1 MNQSSTATSTGE
13 PTTDASKDAF
23 SRLILLGW
31 RWGLTAIVAGLAV
44 SFFLYGYALIY
55 WRNADM
61 DFMVIYS
68 ALALNDGKPQVFFDH
83 TAYITILSLKL
94 WFQLLHSLGLL
105 DAWSL
110 SSIPSA
116 ANPAA
121 FDAAMTSAVRAGRLL
136 AFLIATGCVLIF
148 ADLARRMLREWRVA
162 MIATLAFAFSGG
174 VAVHSRILRSELVA
188 ACPVIFA
195 LMILIVAGQ
204 RASITRPL
212 AIAAAAALCVLGL
225 ENKVQA
231 ILLIGALPPMLLAF
245 GTRET
250 ASVAFWRAA
259 RSAWPAAGLAAVAA
273 ITAAWAAA
281 PLIATGFDRAL
292 LDAAHFHPLFQG
304 RFGVYQFALL
314 FLIGAC
320 MIAYAAIWRVS
331 AAETL
336 ASMLAVAA
344 GASIAL
350 LALDL
355 EYHPSNVIAVFN
367 PLEKMLTFADA
378 ATSDAAN
385 GSNLPG
391 ILLLLFDGIAS
402 VLARYSFVLHSSPRP
417 TVFLTWLIA
426 PGIIYAWRRGEKSAA
441 IQALVLL
448 MTAIGIDALGV
459 RRGLKSEYFI
469 FTDPLIILAGAILLD
484 RLADLRFRRWT
495 YAVAMVLFGL
505 HIAVGQ
511 AEPVKYAFMRRGP
524 ELTCNWR
531 PYYFPL
537 WQFPWCKNPPV
548 QPQVQP

>member
-1 MNQSSTATSTGE
+1 MNQSPTAISTGK
-13 PTTDASKDAF
+13 PTTDAAKDAF
-23 SRLILLGW
+23 DRLTFLGW

-94 WFQLLHSLGLL
+94 WFQLLHFLGLL

-110 SSIPSA
+110 ASIPPA
-116 ANPAA
+116 AAA
-121 FDAAMTSAVRAGRLL
+121 FDAAMTGAVRAGRLL

-148 ADLARRMLREWRVA
+148 AALARRMLRDWSVA
-162 MIATLAFAFSGG
+162 MIATLAFAFSCGI
-174 VAVHSRILRSELVA
+174 AVHSRILRSELVA

-195 LMILIVAGQ
+195 LMILIVVGR

-212 AIAAAAALCVLGL
+212 AIAAAAGLCVLGL

-231 ILLIGALPPMLLAF
+231 ILLIGALPLMLLAF
-245 GTRET
+245 GTGQT
-250 ASVAFWRAA
+250 PSVAFWRTA
-259 RSAWPAAGLAAVAA
+259 RSSWPAAGVAAVAA
-273 ITAAWAAA
+273 VAAAWAAW
-281 PLIATGFDRAL
+281 PLVAVGFDRAL
-292 LDAAHFHPLFQG
+292 LEAAHFHPLFHG

-314 FLIGAC
+314 LLIGAC
-320 MIAYAAIWRVS
+320 MIGYAAIWRVS

-336 ASMLAVAA
+336 ASMFAIAA

-355 EYHPSNVIAVFN
+355 EYHPANVIAVFN

-385 GSNLPG
+385 GSNLSG
-391 ILLLLFDGIAS
+391 TGLLLLDGIAS

-426 PGIIYAWRRGEKSAA
+426 PGIVYAWRRGEKSAA
-441 IQALVLL
+441 IQALALL
-448 MTAIGIDALGV
+448 MAAIGIDSLGV

-469 FTDPLIILAGAILLD
+469 LTDPLIIIAGAILLD
-484 RLADLRFRRWT
+484 SMTDLRFRRWT
-495 YAVAMVLFGL
+495 YAIAMVLFGL

-531 PYYFPL
+531 PIYFPL
-537 WQFPWCKNPPV
+537 LQFPWCKNPPV
-548 QPQVQP
+548 QP